1 MQLSNEH
8 ISAFQSL
15 YKDEFGEDISYDQA
29 REQAASLVRLMQL
42 IYCPISKKEH
52 VRVQTEIET
61 IIQRINKRK

>member
-15 YKDEFGEDISYDQA
+15 YKDEVGKDISYEEA
-29 REQAASLVRLMQL
+29 REQGATLVRLMQL
-42 IYCPISKKEH
+42 IYCPISQKEY

-61 IIQRINKRK
+61 IVQRINKR